1 MQNEKI
7 KQILATPLPK
17 EALKKHPSRSYLT
30 TINPIYVV
38 GRLNQAFEIGGW
50 KFTTEVIETS
60 DKFVVVRGLL
70 EVPEHGIVV
79 ENYGGND
86 NTDRGDAY
94 KGAATDALTK
104 CASYLGI
111 GAEVWRDG
119 KPAEQV
125 KTAEDEKNI
134 RAEFEKKIKGK
145 VKQVDSWL
153 KSKTM
158 IEPKESYRDLPLNL
172 IDDFLANWE
181 AFQKQIDKKNESP
194 QNKTTK

>member
-1 MQNEKI
+1 M
-7 KQILATPLPK
+7 
-17 EALKKHPSRSYLT
+17 
-30 TINPIYVV
+30 V

-86 NTDRGDAY
+86 NTDRGDSY

-119 KPAEQV
+119 KPAEQI
-125 KTAEDEKNI
+125 KTPEDEKNVRI
-134 RAEFEKKIKGK
+134 EFEKKIKGK
-145 VKQVDSWL
+145 VKQVDTWL
-153 KSKTM
+153 KSKSM
-158 IEPKESYRDLPLNL
+158 IESKESYRDLPISL
-172 IDDFLANWE
+172 IEDFLANWD
-181 AFQKQIDKKNESP
+181 AFQNQINKKNESP
-194 QNKTTK
+194 QGKTTK